1 MKRLVSFG
9 WFAWLASLLLVAGCY
24 DPNPADKG
32 FKCDKST
39 NYLCPEGLTCDF
51 DIGLCVRHP
60 EHHDLG
66 YPDLAL
72 DHDASIE
79 NPAQSCGDKV
89 STGAL
94 SGMTNL
100 GAVNTA
106 ADEGALA
113 VTNDGKHI
121 YYMSGATLMT
131 ADLTGPKAVG
141 TPAAVTVTGVQQ
153 INGMAFASDGSLF
166 IAGSDGVTNQ
176 IFKMKLD
183 SDTAIELVDKHQPIG
198 GCAITDVALTNGDIT
213 DDFYVAYP
221 LAGCD
226 MPEGRTSYIA
236 QGNLDKQM
244 GAFVA
249 ALPTSG
255 YRAPFII
262 GTTTMLL
269 SSVGANA
276 RLFYAF
282 RPDSTSGWTGP
293 LNMNLTSVGG
303 AGKRDV
309 AAVVSPDC
317 KTVYFVSER
326 AGGKGGLDLW
336 AADVK

>member
-1 MKRLVSFG
+1 VKRFALILV
-9 WFAWLASLLLVAGCY
+9 AAAGCY
-24 DPNPADKG
+24 DPNPVDKG

-51 DIGLCVRHP
+51 DVGLCVRHP

-72 DHDASIE
+72 DYDASIE
-79 NPAQSCGDKV
+79 NPAQACGDKV
-89 STGAL
+89 SMGSL
-94 SGMTNL
+94 GGMTPL
-100 GAVNTA
+100 SAVNTA
-106 ADEGALA
+106 ADESALA

-121 YYMSGATLMT
+121 YYLSGGTLMT
-131 ADLTGPKAVG
+131 ADLTSPKVAAAP
-141 TPAAVTVTGVQQ
+141 TAVTVTGINT
-153 INGMAFASDGSLF
+153 INGMAFASDGTLYMSGADLN
-166 IAGSDGVTNQ
+166 GNQ
-176 IFKMKLD
+176 IFKMHLD
-183 SDTAIELVDKHQPIG
+183 SATSISLVDKHLPLG
-198 GCAITDVALTNGDIT
+198 GCPITDIALTNGDVT
-213 DDFYVAYP
+213 SDFYVAYP

-236 QGNLDKQM
+236 QGLIDKQM

-262 GTTTMLL
+262 GSTTMLL
-269 SSVGANA
+269 SSTDANP

-282 RPDSTSGWTGP
+282 RPDNVANWTGP
-293 LNMNLTSVGG
+293 LNLNLASVGG
-303 AGKRDV
+303 TGKRDV

-326 AGGKGGLDLW
+326 SGTKGGLDLW